1 MSNTMNFNNNPL
13 QNLAQHVAN
22 LQKRLSEMDHRLET
36 TNDRLMSLAKAS
48 KERFDRV
55 QSLVA
60 SLDFAHKKSIED
72 LRLEMSKISG
82 QITQKR
88 VIDTRVEEACK
99 KHNEKMG
106 QIELRIQELK
116 KVLSAHDM
124 KFTDVDSRVNQM
136 EMSKFC
142 K

>member
-1 MSNTMNFNNNPL
+1 MSDTMNLNHNPL
-13 QNLAQHVAN
+13 QNLAQHVAS

-36 TNDRLMSLAKAS
+36 TNDRLMNLAKAS
-48 KERFDRV
+48 KDRFDRV

-72 LRLEMSKISG
+72 LKLELSKISG

-88 VIDTRVEEACK
+88 IIDTRIEEALK
-99 KHNEKMG
+99 KHNEMAS
-106 QIELRIQELK
+106 QVELRLQDLK
-116 KVLSAHDM
+116 KTLSAHDM
-124 KFTDVDSRVNQM
+124 KFSKVESWVNHI
-136 EMSKFC
+136 EMKQF